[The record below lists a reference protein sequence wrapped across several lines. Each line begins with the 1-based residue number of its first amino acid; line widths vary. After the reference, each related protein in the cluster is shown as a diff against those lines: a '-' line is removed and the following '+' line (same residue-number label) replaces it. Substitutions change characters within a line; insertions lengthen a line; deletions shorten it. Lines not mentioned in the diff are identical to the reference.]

1 MRALI
6 LIPAAAVGPANAA
19 AARFDPAGGS
29 ETFSVPLYP
38 AGTGRRAA
46 YWCSTEMSE
55 GIFAQVQTLQPAF
68 PGSVVERWD
77 PAASPRR
84 PGSLLAEHGLTAEP
98 TTP

>member
-6 LIPAAAVGPANAA
+6 LIPAAVRDAANTAA
-19 AARFDPAGGS
+19 ASFDPAGGGQ
-29 ETFSVPLYP
+29 TFTVPLFA
-38 AGTGRRAA
+38 AGTDTIAA

-55 GIFAQVQTLQPAF
+55 EVFDQVQTLQTAF

-77 PAASPRR
+77 PDVSPRR

-98 TTP
+98 ATP